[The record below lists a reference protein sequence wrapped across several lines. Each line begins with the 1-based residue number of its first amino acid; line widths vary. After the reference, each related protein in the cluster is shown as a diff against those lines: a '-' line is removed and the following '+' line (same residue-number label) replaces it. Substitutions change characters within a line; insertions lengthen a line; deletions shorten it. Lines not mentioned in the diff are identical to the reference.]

1 MALIFPDIEK
11 VLVAYFD
18 DALAAVGTELASDV
32 RVATKHSQPD
42 EELPEKQIVI
52 IVAYNS
58 ESDARV
64 TRLATATIEVY
75 AEDYATANALGLL
88 VDSLIRQ
95 ATGPEIKR
103 AEVRLGPVRT
113 TEEGK
118 QERRSLDVQLVV
130 KGFEI

>member
-11 VLVAYFD
+11 VLVAYF
-18 DALAAVGTELASDV
+18 TEELGPEV

-42 EELPEKQIVI
+42 EELPPMQIVI
-52 IVAYNS
+52 IVAYNAETS
-58 ESDARV
+58 SRV

-75 AEDYATANALGLL
+75 ADDYGTANDLALH
-88 VDSLIRQ
+88 VDSLIRN
-95 ATGPEIKR
+95 ATGPAIKR

-118 QERRSLDVQLVV
+118 QERRSIDVELVV
-130 KGFEI
+130 KGMDT